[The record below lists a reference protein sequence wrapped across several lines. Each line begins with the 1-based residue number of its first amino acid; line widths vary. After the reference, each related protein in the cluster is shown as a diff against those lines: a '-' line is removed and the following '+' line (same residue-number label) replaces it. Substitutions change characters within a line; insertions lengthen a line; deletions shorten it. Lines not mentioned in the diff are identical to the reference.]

1 MDSLE
6 SPAESNH
13 SYYNFDPVMF
23 TLYDKDGMGY
33 LRYHFYIGGEITGEV
48 PLARLDQSGFDDV
61 LQKIASREFPV
72 HLKIGNKTESLHFK
86 LKQIDHHGY
95 IKGNFVV
102 KVFGWL
108 PIKGSR
114 VNIRKLSL
122 ENFVGDLKK
131 GLTIA
136 V

>member
-1 MDSLE
+1 
-6 SPAESNH
+6 
-13 SYYNFDPVMF
+13 MF
-23 TLYDKDGMGY
+23 ALYEKAGMAY
-33 LRYHFYIGGEITGEV
+33 LRYHFYIGGEITQDL
-48 PLARLDQSGFDDV
+48 PLASLEQSGFDDV

-72 HLKIGNKTESLHFK
+72 RLKIVNKTESLHFT

-131 GLTIA
+131 GLMHTG
-136 V
+136 